1 VKYFLQ
7 LIFIIIITGV
17 KSFSQSGCTDNLA
30 TNYSPNATINDGS
43 CIYAPTTQPFTLKVN
58 TIYVGSNSG
67 IEWIDGNIFTFGDG
81 GNPNAFY
88 KIDTITGDIIQSIT
102 VVNYGNQDWEDMTAD
117 TGFIYIGDFGN
128 NFGTRTDLKILKIK
142 KSQFITNSNA
152 VVTVTAQAI
161 NFSYYDQSSL
171 ASNNNTNFDCES
183 IISVGDSLYIFT
195 KDRGDLKTRV
205 YKLPKT
211 PGTYTLSPYLNFNCN
226 GKITGADYNPISKE
240 VVLIGYMS
248 SNMNSFIWYLNDFQG
263 TNFFS
268 GNKRRVELGNTN
280 YAWQTEGIAFYNE
293 TSVHR
298 IFISNEVNG
307 KTAGIYYS
315 DINKIVGVK
324 VLQKQDVELKIYPNP
339 TSDVFKIECTEVIKD
354 LEILSVEG
362 KIIYAKKIGKN
373 NATINPRDFTDN
385 SSCFILKTIFEN
397 HVSFKKLFLTT
408 Q

>member
-1 VKYFLQ
+1 
-7 LIFIIIITGV
+7 
-17 KSFSQSGCTDNLA
+17 
-30 TNYSPNATINDGS
+30 
-43 CIYAPTTQPFTLKVN
+43 
-58 TIYVGSNSG
+58 
-67 IEWIDGNIFTFGDG
+67 
-81 GNPNAFY
+81 
-88 KIDTITGDIIQSIT
+88 
-102 VVNYGNQDWEDMTAD
+102 M
-117 TGFIYIGDFGN
+117 
-128 NFGTRTDLKILKIK
+128 
-142 KSQFITNSNA
+142 
-152 VVTVTAQAI
+152 
-161 NFSYYDQSSL
+161 

-293 TSVHR
+293 TSKHR
-298 IFISNEVNG
+298 IFISNELNG

-354 LEILSVEG
+354 LEIISVEG